1 MGRISGRIAALILV
15 MAVALC
21 GCADPD
27 AAETEKRIVI
37 TDNSTPEE
45 LYEKALKE
53 DTLVVY
59 TVSTRVVDTKESF
72 EKAYPGLFVEVRDLR
87 SPNLI
92 EEVEKGSSN
101 AVPVCDVVLCNDN
114 SGEFRSR
121 LVDTGIV
128 APFLPEDIGKHMKE
142 GASDGMVSFLNEAE
156 LLFYSTRAYEECP
169 VRNIWE
175 LTEEKYRGRIYMP
188 NPLRSFS
195 TYAFCV
201 SSLEHSEEFAE
212 AYEAFFGEKPVPEG
226 TETTA
231 EYFWKKVS
239 RNIIFT
245 NSSDEVTEA
254 LNDGKADFGWCVS
267 SKLRLADVGYS
278 LAPVYKLTPFSG
290 CRTSYAVMMTRGC
303 KNEHSAKLFIR
314 FLLGEE
320 DGRGAGLKPFNT
332 VGTWSVR
339 SDVSDGNKVPL
350 SDIDLI
356 TPDQQGLID
365 GKEKSVSFW
374 TDILKGSQ

>member
-1 MGRISGRIAALILV
+1 MEKISGRVAALIL
-15 MAVALC
+15 AIALALSGC
-21 GCADPD
+21 GD
-27 AAETEKRIVI
+27 AAGTEIKNINVI

-59 TVSTRVVDTKESF
+59 TVSTRVVDTKEAF

-92 EEVEKGSSN
+92 EEVEKGDGSGT
-101 AVPVCDVVLCNDN
+101 PVCDVVLCNDN
-114 SGEFRSR
+114 SGEFKSR

-128 APFLPEDIGKHMKE
+128 VPFLPEDIGIHME
-142 GASDGMVSFLNEAE
+142 ADTANGMVSFLNEAE
-156 LLFYSTRAYEECP
+156 ILFYSAKEYSECP
-169 VRNIWE
+169 IENIWE
-175 LTEEKYRGRIYMP
+175 LTEEKYKDRVYMP

-195 TYAFCV
+195 TYAFCA
-201 SSLEHSEEFAE
+201 SSLDHSAQFED
-212 AYEAFFGEKPVPEG
+212 AYEAYAGEKLKLNG
-226 TETTA
+226 TENAA

-239 RNIIFT
+239 ENIIFT

-267 SKLRLADVGYS
+267 SKLRLAGVGYS

-290 CRTSYAVMMTRGC
+290 CRTSYAVMMTNGC
-303 KNEHSAKLFIR
+303 KNENSAKLFIR
-314 FLLGEE
+314 FLLGEK
-320 DGRGAGLKPFNT
+320 DGQGAGLKPFCT
-332 VGTWSVR
+332 AGTWSVR
-339 SDVSDGNKVPL
+339 GDVPDGNDVPL

-356 TPDQQGLID
+356 TPNQQKLID
-365 GKEKSVSFW
+365 DKEKSVAFW
-374 TDILKGSQ
+374 TDILKGN